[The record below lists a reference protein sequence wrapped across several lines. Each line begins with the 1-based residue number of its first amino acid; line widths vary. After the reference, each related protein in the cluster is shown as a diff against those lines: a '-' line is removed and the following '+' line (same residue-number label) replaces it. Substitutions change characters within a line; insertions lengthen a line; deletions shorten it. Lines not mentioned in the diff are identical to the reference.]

1 MNTCLPKS
9 LNDVVIPKKEQ
20 MLLFYQELKQVN
32 DFNMLFVGNRETC
45 KTTVIEL
52 IISDF
57 IRQNKQYSANK
68 IVFRY
73 NTFDEINLQ
82 SEQNVLHAFCQTNV
96 NCNKIVY
103 VDKIDFFNDANQ
115 QLLKIYMD
123 KYNTFREKNKIFF
136 IFEGMSEEKIR
147 DVIKSRVNILN
158 MHPLAQQE
166 YIKIFKKLLH
176 DAGIYAEEDALT
188 QIFSYS
194 NITITTL
201 KNIVVKTELLNI
213 RKITVDNLA
222 VLCDLLNFYDAKTY
236 FELLKAD
243 NLTKAIDVLMNMYQ
257 NGIDISDIYFSLY
270 EYIKTNEEVG
280 LYGCIKIICEYIN
293 QIYNGNYNRIMLV
306 LLSYDIHTELF
317 QNKK

>member
-1 MNTCLPKS
+1 MNTCLPKR

-20 MLLFYQELKQVN
+20 MLLFYQELKQAN
-32 DFNMLFVGNRETC
+32 DLNMLFVGNRETC
-45 KTTVIEL
+45 KTTIIEL

-57 IRQNKQYSANK
+57 IRENKKYSANK

-82 SEQNVLHAFCQTNV
+82 SEQNVLHVFCQTNV

-136 IFEGMSEEKIR
+136 IFEGMSEERIR
-147 DVIKSRVNILN
+147 DVIKSRVNIFN
-158 MHPLAQQE
+158 TTPLAQPE
-166 YIKIFKKLLH
+166 YIQILKKLLH
-176 DAGIYAEEDALT
+176 HAGIYAEENALA

-222 VLCDLLNFYDAKTY
+222 ALCDLLNFYDAKTY
-236 FELLKAD
+236 FELLKTN
-243 NLTKAIDVLMNMYQ
+243 NLTKAIHVLTNMYQ

-270 EYIKTNEEVG
+270 EYIKTNEEAA

-306 LLSYDIHTELF
+306 LLSYDIHQELF